1 MSRTYI
7 PAALRQ
13 LVIERADRRCEYC
26 LVHLEDVLLPHQPDH
41 IIAEQHGGE
50 TITENLA
57 LACIHCN
64 RNKGPNIA
72 SLDSGTKHL
81 VPLFN
86 PRRDIWSEHFSLDDA
101 YIRPLTPIGRV
112 TVNLLKL
119 NDPERIQVRQALIEL
134 KRYP

>member
-7 PAALRQ
+7 PAA

-72 SLDSGTKHL
+72 SLDSATKQL

-134 KRYP
+134 ERYP

>member
-7 PAALRQ
+7 PVALRQ
-13 LVIERADRRCEYC
+13 LVIERADGCCEYC
-26 LVHLEDVLLPHQPDH
+26 LVRLEDVLLPHQPDH

-50 TITENLA
+50 TTIENLA

-64 RNKGPNIA
+64 RHKGSNIA
-72 SLDSGTKHL
+72 SLDTATKQL

-86 PRRDIWSEHFSLDDA
+86 PRSDIWSEHFSLDDA
-101 YIRPLTPIGRV
+101 YIRPLTVVGRV

-119 NDPERIQVRQALIEL
+119 NDPERIRVRQALIEIE
-134 KRYP
+134 RYP